1 MSEENSF
8 LAGLDTTL
16 SPENL
21 VDVDTEG
28 NKIETPEEVIDKE
41 KSTHTLEDRDFL
53 ASLVADVEA
62 ETADEPDVGMTT
74 NPRYGVTLKNVDYEA
89 YDEYIDR
96 PFSFISD
103 DADDLRAYGQSTGEK
118 WAHGIP
124 KFIGKTGTNIL
135 GSTVG
140 LLYGA
145 AAFGYNLFGEESATK
160 AFFDNDFQRGLD
172 GINDWMD
179 DKLPNY
185 YTKEEQEYNI
195 LQSMGTANFWANDF
209 TQGLSFIAGAV
220 LSEGLTAGL
229 ASSAQVAK
237 ATKILKGAVGAKG
250 AKYMSTKATDDIL
263 KKFNKTID
271 SDRMNTGLRTLR
283 QLGTGAMYESGVEAR
298 HHYDESLKGLQEAF
312 KETNGRGPSKEEY
325 AALADL
331 ATKSANAVFA
341 GNLALVGYGN
351 YMMFPKIF
359 GKGLKSTKAAYAN
372 ALKNE
377 VTGKGRAY
385 YQLAKELG
393 KKEVL
398 ARNAWRVLKTPLYE
412 GFVEEGGQ
420 KLLDVAG
427 QAAAENYYISKGDP
441 GFIKMAAEML
451 ENTADKFGEV
461 YGSKEGQK
469 EIGIGFLLAAM
480 GLPGRTSVKGKDGKT
495 KKQGTWNGGIWESLQ
510 DIKLQKDSVNALKTR
525 LENDPDAMKAF
536 ERNFNAMVRDG
547 VIQDAKDFAAIID
560 SPFAFYNAEDDGV
573 FNYISS
579 RIRAGFESELVE
591 DVKHIR
597 NMSLEQFREA
607 FDYKGISDLNDTE
620 LAARREDIATAF
632 EKKITAVKAAFNKID
647 QTFTSWGEDQRNS
660 IAYALS
666 ITEDSIRREENIN
679 KRLADMGLTL
689 DIEVEEDK
697 AKADKREAD
706 QAKLRLKNIWQRL
719 SGEKVEQIKSD
730 NAGAVEKV
738 KRKLNIKELTDPV
751 HLEELYNTILQ
762 EKTVLQEELDKIESS
777 NISREEKEKQAEVVQ
792 KKINL
797 VLDRFADL
805 SKAIDKGLDPYLSA
819 GEQQML
825 DTWEKEDPSGFA
837 LGKEEATQLLK
848 DSRKLRARRHRAI
861 DMYNQMLA
869 LREEGTWSKHG
880 DIVPRPEVLYQQAIQ
895 SGKGPNVEVNDPKL
909 AKLITRYQGKIIE
922 FEYKNEKGDVSVKR
936 FLVEDTKVES
946 ENDEIL
952 RPIPSFETLAILEDL
967 EAARAELKTLKETE
981 RNDIVAQDILIKE
994 EAIKVLEDQLGT
1006 NADNTS
1012 PWAAKSLLKANG
1024 PISIIDQ
1031 TQIAQE
1037 LLKSTLSKTESKLKN
1052 RLSLFNNSLD
1062 IFKTKFNETIT
1073 SLRNYKKMLD
1083 NKSELSEDE
1092 LEQIFRKQLELES
1105 DLRVLR
1111 NDISNTRKEISSVE
1125 TDLNVLEN
1133 FAQES
1138 KSLKTQ
1144 EQVNAAIEN
1153 LFEASYTMK
1162 DYASIYKEMLDNPVF
1177 QMAKTQKDGRTI
1189 IDSEKLNGF
1198 KNVINDGTKQIKDLL
1213 LQYDDSVKP
1222 LYTRIEDL
1230 EKRLEELKKIIK
1242 VTKPTADAPFGRAYK
1257 RDQSKPEAA
1266 EYAKMAQRLQN
1277 AMFDLER
1284 LEKAFIQDVDA
1295 LITSATKATNV
1306 AISLN
1311 NQMLALQQRLE
1322 YFLAPP
1328 LKKEEGDDVYTESS
1342 SGQMSV
1348 EELINSVNAS
1358 EYNSPAISN
1367 HYLGK
1372 TAGNHVYAIKRLKEI
1387 EDIIARSATVSEKL
1401 RKTKE
1406 YQVDELEKEQ
1416 LESQLQFFAYTS
1428 AKNFSAKSKDANAHK
1443 VMAVSRKNLP
1453 EDLVD
1458 KIVFYDEKRKNKW
1471 FRANQ
1476 NKTKLK
1482 GQDKETIIYILTN
1495 NKGEPKLI
1503 NNKPVYTTMPND
1515 ELFTTYNTK
1524 GGPRVAYRYGK
1535 TDLNAKGRQ
1544 EFTDLDGITRYSIE
1558 DSEGNVTGS
1567 ITENALDIIERH
1579 RVRRQNVLDS
1589 SEPFMMSIV
1598 GHSSPHVLKKEGE
1611 QLNRPSRTIQSDV
1624 QNINLRP
1631 NVSLDNKVV
1640 IGSRT
1645 MTLKNNMLFIEK
1657 QGKLIPVKEQSLT
1670 EIDQK
1675 TLYNLLIKYADQQT
1689 RRINKELMPEAAESI
1704 DSNDVTSKNILQI
1717 IKDLVYF
1724 GPKTAKQKTDIA
1736 NVKSKRFEIKP
1747 TKNGFTLYFGEFGQL
1762 EMQQLLN
1769 RSENSSLHDQLEE
1782 FIKNRSYN
1790 VNYFTLGKDVTQRS
1804 GGKAVEEY
1812 EEELKKARG
1821 RFFSK
1826 KGPVKVKNPSKA
1838 LEKWKKDNPRPK
1850 EEDAQYTPFTEY
1862 TVDDQGN
1869 VSKVQWTNYTQY
1881 LLGDTTAM
1889 RDKARD
1895 VNEIPLYT
1903 LMRDE
1908 IKEGDKNFYKG
1919 AQFRN
1924 TYLLVATNK
1933 MTKLSEFLNPKKEK
1947 KTTRTFKPKVQN
1959 QAQATTQAA
1968 EEYAPTPTDIMLRS
1982 KDPVSESYKVTQ
1994 KDGSTF
2000 ELTFT
2005 FEGKKGTEVTMDSA
2019 ATISNYQDKD
2029 GNTIEDTEALEPY
2042 ITEFREGRVAP
2053 VKNDDGTVEPGVSG
2067 GTKAFIQEQVNY
2079 FNNDPGN
2086 TEAEVLHDL
2095 PPVTFEYIY
2104 PEGMESDIE
2113 ASPFKNN
2120 PSGQDEDMEI
2130 GEGFDSDVDDD
2141 VDSST
2146 SDELC

>member
-1 MSEENSF
+1 MEENNF

-16 SPENL
+16 ASENL

-28 NKIETPEEVIDKE
+28 NQIQTPEEVIDKE
-41 KSTHTLEDRDFL
+41 KSTHTLEDRDFIS
-53 ASLVADVEA
+53 SLVADVEA

-74 NPRYGVTLKNVDYEA
+74 NPRYGTTLKNVDYEA

-103 DADDLRAYGQSTGEK
+103 DADDLRAYGQSSGEK

-124 KFIGKTGTNIL
+124 KLIGKTGTNVL

-145 AAFGYNLFGEESATK
+145 GSFAMNLFAEESATK

-185 YTKEEQEYNI
+185 YTKEEQDYNI

-237 ATKILKGAVGAKG
+237 ATKILKGAVGAKS
-250 AKYMSTKATDDIL
+250 AKYMDTKAADDIL
-263 KKFNKTID
+263 KKFSKTVD

-377 VTGKGRAY
+377 VKGKGRAY
-385 YQLAKELG
+385 YTLAKELG

-427 QAAAENYYISKGDP
+427 QAAATNYYVSKGDP

-495 KKQGTWNGGIWESLQ
+495 KKQGTWNGGIWESMQ

-547 VIQDAKDFAAIID
+547 VIQDAKDFASIID

-573 FNYISS
+573 FNYISA
-579 RIRAGFESELVE
+579 RVRAGFESELIE

-597 NMSLEQFREA
+597 NMSLDQFREA

-632 EKKITAVKAAFNKID
+632 EKKITSVKAAFNKID
-647 QTFTSWGEDQRNS
+647 QSFTSWGEDQRNS
-660 IAYALS
+660 IAHALS
-666 ITEDSIRREENIN
+666 ITEDSIKREESIN

-706 QAKLRLKNIWQRL
+706 AAKLRLKNIWQRL
-719 SGEKVEQIKSD
+719 SGKQVEQIKSD

-762 EKTVLQEELDKIESS
+762 EKTTLQAELDKIESS
-777 NISREEKEKQAEVVQ
+777 NISKEEKEKQAEVVQ

-805 SKAIDKGLDPYLSA
+805 SKAIDKGLDPYISA

-825 DTWEKEDPSGFA
+825 DAWEKADPSGFA
-837 LGKEEATQLLK
+837 VGKEEATQLLK
-848 DSRKLRARRHRAI
+848 DSRKLRARRHKAI

-895 SGKGPNVEVNDPKL
+895 SGKGPNVEIDDPKL

-952 RPIPSFETLAILEDL
+952 RPIPSFETLAILEEL
-967 EAARAELKTLKETE
+967 ETARAELKTLREVEQNEIASTE
-981 RNDIVAQDILIKE
+981 ILIKE
-994 EAIKVLEDQLGT
+994 EAIKVLEDQLGS
-1006 NADNTS
+1006 NADNTA
-1012 PWAAKSLLKANG
+1012 PWAVKSLLKANG

-1037 LLKSTLSKTESKLKN
+1037 LLKATLSKTETKLKN
-1052 RLSLFNNSLD
+1052 RLQLFTNSLD
-1062 IFKTKFNETIT
+1062 IFKTEFSETIT

-1092 LEQIFRKQLELES
+1092 LESIFRKQLELEAN
-1105 DLRVLR
+1105 LRVLR
-1111 NDISNTRKEISSVE
+1111 NDIANTRKEIASVE
-1125 TDLNVLEN
+1125 TDLNVLQN

-1198 KNVINDGTKQIKDLL
+1198 KNVINNGTKQIKELL

-1222 LYTRIEDL
+1222 LYTKIEDL

-1257 RDQSKPEAA
+1257 KDQSKPEAA

-1277 AMFDLER
+1277 AMFDLDR
-1284 LEKAFIQDVDA
+1284 LERAFIQDVDS
-1295 LITSATKATNV
+1295 LITSATQATNV

-1311 NQMLALQQRLE
+1311 NQMIALQQKLE

-1342 SGQMSV
+1342 SGQMSIEDLV
-1348 EELINSVNAS
+1348 NTTNAS
-1358 EYNSPAISN
+1358 EHNSPAISN

-1372 TAGNHVYAIKRLKEI
+1372 TAGSHVYAIKRLKEI
-1387 EDIIARSATVSEKL
+1387 EDIIARNATVSEKL
-1401 RKTKE
+1401 RTK
-1406 YQVDELEKEQ
+1406 VDELEKAQ

-1428 AKNFSAKSKDANAHK
+1428 AKNFSAQSRDANSHK

-1453 EDLVD
+1453 EALVD
-1458 KIVFYDEKRKNKW
+1458 KIVFYDEKRKNRW
-1471 FRANQ
+1471 FTANQ

-1482 GQDKETIIYILTN
+1482 EQDKETIVYILTN

-1503 NNKPVYTTMPND
+1503 NNQPVYTTMPND

-1524 GGPRVAYRYGK
+1524 GGPRVGYRYGK
-1535 TDLNAKGRQ
+1535 SDLNVKGRQ
-1544 EFTDLDGITRYSIE
+1544 EFTDVDNIIRYSIE
-1558 DSEGNVTGS
+1558 DADGKTTGS
-1567 ITENALDIIERH
+1567 LTENVLDIIERH
-1579 RVRRQNVLDS
+1579 KVRRQNVLDS
-1589 SEPFMMSIV
+1589 AEPLMMSII
-1598 GHSSPHVLKKEGE
+1598 GHSTPHVLKKEGE
-1611 QLNRPSRTIQSDV
+1611 QLNRPSRSIQSDV

-1640 IGSRT
+1640 IGGRS

-1657 QGKLIPVKEQSLT
+1657 QGKLIPVSEQSLT
-1670 EIDQK
+1670 EIDQE
-1675 TLYNLLIKYADQQT
+1675 TLYNLFIKYADQQT
-1689 RRINKELMPEAAESI
+1689 RRINKELMKENAESI
-1704 DSNDVTSKNILQI
+1704 DSNDINSKNILQI

-1724 GPKTAKQKTDIA
+1724 GPNTAKQQTDIA
-1736 NVKSKRFEIKP
+1736 DVKSKRFEIKP
-1747 TKNGFTLYFGEFGQL
+1747 NKNGFSLYFGEFGEIQ
-1762 EMQQLLN
+1762 MQQLLN
-1769 RSENSSLHDQLEE
+1769 RSENTGLHEQLEE

-1790 VNYFTLGKDVTQRS
+1790 VNYYTLGKDVTQRS

-1812 EEELKKARG
+1812 EEALKNARG
-1821 RFFSK
+1821 RFFSTE
-1826 KGPVKVKNPSKA
+1826 GPVKVKDPKKA
-1838 LEKWKKDNPRPK
+1838 LAQWKKENPRPK

-1862 TVDDQGN
+1862 TVDKEGN
-1869 VSKVQWTNYTQY
+1869 VSKIQWSNYTQY
-1881 LLGDTTAM
+1881 LLGDTTGM
-1889 RDKARD
+1889 RDKVRD
-1895 VNEIPLYT
+1895 INEIPLYT
-1903 LMRDE
+1903 LMRDK

-1919 AQFRN
+1919 AQFQN
-1924 TYLLVATNK
+1924 TYLLVGTNK
-1933 MTKLSEFLNPKKEK
+1933 MTSLSEFLNPKKEK
-1947 KTTRTFKPKVQN
+1947 KSTRTFKPKVKN
-1959 QAQATTQAA
+1959 QAQPTTTNTA
-1968 EEYAPTPTDIMLRS
+1968 EEGDYAPTPTDIFLRS

-2000 ELTFT
+2000 ELNFT

-2029 GNTIEDTEALEPY
+2029 GNTIKDTEALEPY
-2042 ITEFREGRVAP
+2042 ITEFRGGTIAA
-2053 VKNDDGTVEPGVSG
+2053 VKNDDGTVEPGVRG
-2067 GTKAFIQEQVNY
+2067 ATKALIQEITNL
-2079 FNNDPGN
+2079 FNNDPSN
-2086 TEAEVLHDL
+2086 TFAEVEHDL

-2104 PEGMESDIE
+2104 PEGMESDVE
-2113 ASPFKNN
+2113 ASPFTNN
-2120 PSGQDEDMEI
+2120 PSGQEEI
-2130 GEGFDSDVDDD
+2130 TLEGFDSDVE
-2141 VDSST
+2141 SST
-2146 SDELC
+2146 NDELC